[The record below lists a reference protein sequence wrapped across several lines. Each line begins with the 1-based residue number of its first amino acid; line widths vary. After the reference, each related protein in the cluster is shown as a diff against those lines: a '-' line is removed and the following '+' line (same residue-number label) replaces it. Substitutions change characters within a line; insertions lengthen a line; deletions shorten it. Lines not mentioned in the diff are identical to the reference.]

1 MKFLKSVLALG
12 AFFVAVVGLSACG
25 SDVPGNSVA
34 NVAGNPVSMQAFNHW
49 MYVAAAGNSAQSPGS
64 PVIVPNDPPNFDK
77 CVAQARKEIPA
88 LAKTPAKSIR
98 TQCQALFTS
107 LSGQVMD
114 FLIRGYWYQAVAHS
128 EGVNVTDAQV
138 QKQFNQDR
146 KQAYPTEA
154 QFQQFLKQSGQ
165 TEQDVLYR
173 VKVNLIYQK
182 LIQKHTQKVTSA
194 QIANYYNTHKS
205 QFGTP
210 ESRNIRIVLT
220 KTKAQADAAKAA
232 LEHGQSWNAVAKK
245 YSTDSS
251 KNSGGLLQ
259 NVTKG
264 QQDAA
269 LDQAAFSSPTGK
281 VFGPIKGQFGY
292 YVFQVESVK
301 QGTQQS
307 LEQATPLIRQTLN
320 QQAQTNATTAVDNA
334 AKKAYL
340 HQTTCRKQYSM
351 ADCKGYKAPKT
362 PALPGGATGGATG
375 GTGAAGATG
384 GTGAGAAGGA
394 TGGTG
399 AGAAGGATGGTGAA
413 GGASTGTTS
422 SSTR

>member
-1 MKFLKSVLALG
+1 MPGNRRYHRRAMRFLKSVLALG

-25 SDVPGNSVA
+25 SSVPGNSVA
-34 NVAGNPVSMQAFNHW
+34 NVAGNPVSLQAFNHW

-64 PVIVPNDPPNFDK
+64 PVIVPNDPPNFNA

-98 TQCQALFTS
+98 QQCQALFTS

-114 FLIRGYWYQAVAHS
+114 FLIRAYWYQSVAHN
-128 EGVNVTDAQV
+128 EGVKVTDAEV
-138 QKQFNQDR
+138 QKQFNQDK

-165 TEQDVLYR
+165 TAEDVLYR
-173 VKVNLIYQK
+173 VKVNLLYMK
-182 LIQKHTQKVTSA
+182 LIQKHTPKVTAAQVASYYSA
-194 QIANYYNTHKS
+194 HMS

-232 LEHGQSWNAVAKK
+232 LEHGQSWQTVAKK
-245 YSTDSS
+245 YSTDAS
-251 KNSGGLLQ
+251 KNNGGLLT

-292 YVFQVESVK
+292 YVFEVESVK
-301 QGTQQS
+301 KGTQQT
-307 LEQATPLIRQTLN
+307 LEQATPTIQATLK
-320 QQAQTNATTAVDNA
+320 QQAQTTAQNTVDNL

-351 ADCKGYKAPKT
+351 ADCTGYKAPKT
-362 PALPGGATGGATG
+362 PVLPGGAA
-375 GTGAAGATG
+375 G

-399 AGAAGGATGGTGAA
+399 AGAAGGATGGTGAGAA

>member
-25 SDVPGNSVA
+25 SDVPSNSVA
-34 NVAGNPVSMQAFNHW
+34 NVDGNPVTMQAFNHW
-49 MYVAAAGNSAQSPGS
+49 MYVAAAGNAAQSPGS
-64 PVIVPNDPPNFDK
+64 PVIVPNDPPNFEK
-77 CVAQARKEIPA
+77 CVAQARKEIPQ
-88 LAKTPAKSIR
+88 LAKTPTKSIR
-98 TQCQALFTS
+98 QQCQALFTS

-114 FLIRGYWYQAVAHS
+114 FLIRAYWYQAVAHNQ
-128 EGVNVTDAQV
+128 GVKVTDAEV
-138 QKQFNQDR
+138 QKQFQADK

-154 QFQQFLKQSGQ
+154 QFQQFLKQTGQ
-165 TEQDVLYR
+165 TTQDVLYR
-173 VKVNLIYQK
+173 VKVNLLYQK
-182 LIQKHTQKVTSA
+182 LIKKHTAKVTSA
-194 QIANYYNTHKS
+194 QIASYYSSHQS

-232 LEHGQSWNAVAKK
+232 LEHGQSWQAVAKK

-251 KNSGGLLQ
+251 KNNGGLLS

-281 VFGPIKGQFGY
+281 VFGPIKGNFGY
-292 YVFQVESVK
+292 YVFEVESIK
-301 QGTQQS
+301 KGTQQT
-307 LEQATPLIRQTLN
+307 LEQATPIIQQTLN
-320 QQAQTNATTAVDNA
+320 QQAQTTATNTVDNA

-362 PALPGGATGGATG
+362 PALPGGAAGG
-375 GTGAAGATG
+375 AGATG
-384 GTGAGAAGGA
+384 GTGAGAAGS

-399 AGAAGGATGGTGAA
+399 AGPA

-422 SSTR
+422 SSSR

>member
-1 MKFLKSVLALG
+1 
-12 AFFVAVVGLSACG
+12 
-25 SDVPGNSVA
+25 
-34 NVAGNPVSMQAFNHW
+34 
-49 MYVAAAGNSAQSPGS
+49 
-64 PVIVPNDPPNFDK
+64 
-77 CVAQARKEIPA
+77 
-88 LAKTPAKSIR
+88 
-98 TQCQALFTS
+98 
-107 LSGQVMD
+107 MD

-128 EGVNVTDAQV
+128 EGVKVTDAQV

-154 QFQQFLKQSGQ
+154 AFQQFLKQSGQ

-251 KNSGGLLQ
+251 KNSGGLLK

-292 YVFQVESVK
+292 YVFEVESVK
-301 QGTQQS
+301 QGDP
-307 LEQATPLIRQTLN
+307 AVARAGDAADPAD
-320 QQAQTNATTAVDNA
+320 AQ
-334 AKKAYL
+334 
-340 HQTTCRKQYSM
+340 
-351 ADCKGYKAPKT
+351 
-362 PALPGGATGGATG
+362 PAGPDE
-375 GTGAAGATG
+375 
-384 GTGAGAAGGA
+384 
-394 TGGTG
+394 
-399 AGAAGGATGGTGAA
+399 
-413 GGASTGTTS
+413 
-422 SSTR
+422 RHHHR